1 MQIVNG
7 MASDRQPVKEI
18 IKYIPTRLIALF
30 RRLAGLQRGRYIIVY
45 DVGEDYIS
53 WEIAPLLRTER

>member
-7 MASDRQPVKEI
+7 MAPDRQPVKEV
-18 IKYIPTRLIALF
+18 IKYVPTRLIALF